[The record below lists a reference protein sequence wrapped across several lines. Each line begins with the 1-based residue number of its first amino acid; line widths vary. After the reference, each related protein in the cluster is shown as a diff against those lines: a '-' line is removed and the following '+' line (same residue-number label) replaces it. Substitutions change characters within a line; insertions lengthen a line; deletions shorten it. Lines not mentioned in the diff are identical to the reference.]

1 MVRKTGMG
9 LADLSAR
16 TLSGTLEFLN
26 RFLIY

>member
-1 MVRKTGMG
+1 MVRKTRMG
-9 LADLSAR
+9 LAVLSIK